1 VDVAELCLGRLLEQT
16 LLMVECAGY
25 ALHFFCGCFWG
36 CWHSSRLL
44 LEKTLACWGFNFS
57 LLLEYKKNGFFCF
70 SVLCVFYFV
79 LGVFYF
85 VLGFSFFSC
94 GNLLLG

>member
-1 VDVAELCLGRLLEQT
+1 MDVAEFCVGRLLEKT
-16 LLMVECAGY
+16 LLVLKCAGY

-57 LLLEYKKNGFFCF
+57 LLPEYKKNGFFCF
-70 SVLCVFYFV
+70 LVLRI
-79 LGVFYF
+79 FYF